1 MSISVCADAPFIS
14 VSIFLAAIAIDST
27 LSFVIGAK
35 SAIGLPR
42 RVIRTTWPSL
52 TFLSS
57 SARRTFTSKTSML
70 MGADL
75 IAYLTGLLN

>member
-42 RVIRTTWPSL
+42 RVIRTT
-52 TFLSS
+52 
-57 SARRTFTSKTSML
+57 
-70 MGADL
+70 
-75 IAYLTGLLN
+75 